1 MRTLS
6 CALLAIALTFAAGAA
21 RADEGGSDAGFSLA
35 LTLGERVFFL
45 DGDTY
50 RGPFSLEAV
59 PSFGWTWF
67 KFDLGLYAT
76 LESVRIEGW
85 NVGHWNFTFRPGG
98 RLTPPM
104 LPLYFRF
111 ALPLQIQKHDLD
123 FGVMLGAGL
132 DFRVAGILGIILEVD
147 TAMTRDLRWGGDG
160 IPLEFRAG
168 ISLNF

>member
-6 CALLAIALTFAAGAA
+6 CALLIFALTFAADVA
-21 RADEGGSDAGFSLA
+21 RADNDPGFSLA

-45 DGDTY
+45 DGDAY

-85 NVGHWNFTFRPGG
+85 NVGNWNFTFRPGG
-98 RLTPPM
+98 RVTPPTI
-104 LPLYFRF
+104 PLYFRF
-111 ALPLQIQKHDLD
+111 AFPIEIQKHDLD
-123 FGVMLGAGL
+123 YGVMLGAGL
-132 DFRVAGILGIILEVD
+132 DFRVAGILGIVFEVD
-147 TAMTRDLRWGGDG
+147 TAMTKDLRWGGDG
-160 IPLEFRAG
+160 IPLEFRGG
-168 ISLNF
+168 ISLHF